1 MGHSIVSSTHG
12 REKPA
17 HKPAI
22 TFDGTSGLGQDA
34 SVTPI
39 FSITGSVIIDLI
51 IAKCLTDLVG
61 ATATISLGI
70 ASIVDLFVAVDLS
83 TDVNA
88 GAFWL
93 DSSPTLNGMAIP
105 STVRGEGFVI
115 DEDIGLDHLV
125 ADTTGGVMEFFVYW
139 RPLGSGLLVP
149 A

>member
-1 MGHSIVSSTHG
+1 MGHTIVPSTYG
-12 REKPA
+12 REKPV

-22 TFDGTSGLGQDA
+22 TFDGTAGLGQDG

-39 FSITGSVIIDLI
+39 FDISGSVIIDLI
-51 IAKCLTDLVG
+51 IAKCLTNLVG
-61 ATATISLGI
+61 ATSTISLGI
-70 ASIVDLFVAVDLS
+70 ASIVDLFVAVDLV
-83 TDVNA
+83 TDVLA

-93 DSSPTLNGMAIP
+93 NGSPTLDGMAIP

-115 DEDIGLDHLV
+115 DEDIILDHLV